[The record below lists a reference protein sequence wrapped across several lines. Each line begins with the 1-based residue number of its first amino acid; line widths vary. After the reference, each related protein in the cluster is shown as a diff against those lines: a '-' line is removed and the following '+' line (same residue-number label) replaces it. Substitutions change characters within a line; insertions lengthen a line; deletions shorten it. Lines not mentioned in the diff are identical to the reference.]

1 MNVPLLLVP
10 MMNTLVLISR
20 VKIDNKIVLID
31 GEQLAKYMI
40 DFDIGVS
47 KVATY
52 NVKKIDTDYFTED

>member
-1 MNVPLLLVP
+1 MNRRVTLCLLE
-10 MMNTLVLISR
+10 T
-20 VKIDNKIVLID
+20 IVD